1 MQRCFKVLELYKSRQ
16 VFGSFYTLNWYF
28 WFPLNSHCISIWFFF
43 FLSIFLGDRNKMGL
57 WKHTRT
63 EEFIL
68 GDSTGVT
75 VPFAFCMWYTA
86 PDSCLVISSYRWW
99 NRHSRMLS
107 LLVVITRKCLQ
118 KKKKDSEQTGLIN
131 SVFLGGPMWNCTP
144 EKGKVDSRCFSW

>member
-118 KKKKDSEQTGLIN
+118 KKKGFRADWADKLCLSWWSHVKLYSWE
-131 SVFLGGPMWNCTP
+131 
-144 EKGKVDSRCFSW
+144 GKSWLQMF